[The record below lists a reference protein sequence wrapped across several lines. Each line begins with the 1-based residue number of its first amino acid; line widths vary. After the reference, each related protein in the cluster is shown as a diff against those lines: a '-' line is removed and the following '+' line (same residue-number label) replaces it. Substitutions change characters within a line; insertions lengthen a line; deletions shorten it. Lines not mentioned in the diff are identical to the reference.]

1 MTQSKWKMN
10 LEGEEQGGPIP
21 AGSWAIT
28 LWPAWPGRR
37 RMTSAF
43 SHLSRKPQWP
53 EPQEILPSR
62 LLAYLSRLLGVEG
75 LSHPNVKTYLLGH
88 YITLYPLGEEE
99 LIYRISVQ
107 QPVQWRIFSP
117 LDCPQNAFLYKL
129 AHCFLKFPKSQ
140 KTYEIPF
147 ITAPPVLPPTLPILC
162 GKQERYQ

>member
-1 MTQSKWKMN
+1 
-10 LEGEEQGGPIP
+10 
-21 AGSWAIT
+21 
-28 LWPAWPGRR
+28 
-37 RMTSAF
+37 MTSAF